1 MDKSTHIF
9 KDDINIEDL
18 GEGISRQILGH
29 DNELM
34 MVKVNFEEGAIGKS
48 HSHPHRQTTY
58 VDSGVFEV
66 SLGSD
71 VRTLKEGDAF
81 YAAPDEV
88 HGVLC
93 LQKGSLIDVFNPSRE
108 DFL

>member
-1 MDKSTHIF
+1 MDKSKHIF
-9 KDDINIEDL
+9 KDDVHLEDM
-18 GEGISRQILGH
+18 GEGVSRQILGH
-29 DNELM
+29 DKDLM
-34 MVKVNFEEGAIGKS
+34 MVKVNFEEGAIGKA

-58 VDSGVFEV
+58 VASGVFEV

-71 VRTLKEGDAF
+71 VKTLNEGDSF
-81 YAAPDEV
+81 YVAPEEV

-93 LQKGSLIDVFNPSRE
+93 LKKGTLIDVFNPARE